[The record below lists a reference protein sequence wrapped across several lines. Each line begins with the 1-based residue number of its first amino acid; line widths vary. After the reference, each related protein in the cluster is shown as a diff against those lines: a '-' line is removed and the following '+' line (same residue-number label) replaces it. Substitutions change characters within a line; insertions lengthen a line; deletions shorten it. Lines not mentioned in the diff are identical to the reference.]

1 MSDGQQKECPSF
13 DPMQSFRDLR
23 DAYLDAMA
31 KTMVEAVNT
40 EAYAQTSG
48 AMLEGCLTAATPFR
62 EVMEKSMTQALQQLS
77 LPSRQ
82 EVAALA
88 ERFTHVE
95 MRLDDMDAKLDRM
108 EALLRGRQTEPVSTG
123 APATAPEGPV
133 ERSAGQ
139 GATSA
144 KAQTTRHGYIRPRSA
159 ASARK

>member
-1 MSDGQQKECPSF
+1 MSDGQQKESPSF
-13 DPMQSFRDLR
+13 DPMQAFRDVR

-62 EVMEKSMTQALQQLS
+62 EAMEKSMTQALQQLS

-95 MRLDDMDAKLDRM
+95 MRLDDMDAKMDRI
-108 EALLRGRQTEPVSTG
+108 EALLRAQQTEPAC
-123 APATAPEGPV
+123 APAQATASERPV
-133 ERSAGQ
+133 EAPAGH
-139 GATSA
+139 GAASA
-144 KAQTTRHGYIRPRSA
+144 KTQAKRRRYIRPRSA
-159 ASARK
+159 AGARK